1 MLGGMTRPLRWI
13 ASLAAVAMLLLGGG
27 ALLLILLLPS
37 DAELAAEVGAR
48 FQRASGIGLKVGSL
62 HWSLRPSPV
71 VVLSELA
78 TEQQAPI
85 TVRRLVIR
93 PQLAALWRRQLAV
106 ESLEI
111 EGGVLPRASVRAF
124 RGRWNSAGV
133 GAPGLLAGAWTPAEV
148 PLERLLLRDVVWIDR
163 RGIALAYDAD
173 VLFDPAWRPREA
185 ELRRPG
191 VTPPARLRLEREG
204 SEDRWRTLIDV
215 GGGTWN
221 GSTQLQAL
229 DDGRLRLG
237 AELEPRGV
245 DVVTLLRSFGR
256 HAAVD
261 GKLAGRTTVDAE
273 GADAGELVRR
283 LHTRTRFTVAPATL
297 EGFDL
302 ARAVRSAG
310 TSRGGRTALDSLAGT
325 LDTQAGEDGIVLRY
339 SAVKARSGVLTA
351 SGNATVLNRRL
362 DGELAVDLVD
372 GVVGVL
378 LKVGGTLDAPELS
391 LTGGALTGA
400 AVGSAVLPGVGTAIG
415 ARIGQQ
421 MERLFGSGDKKKSPA
436 PSR

>member
-133 GAPGLLAGAWTPAEV
+133 GAPGLVAGAWTPAEV

-372 GVVGVL
+372 GVVGVP

>member
-372 GVVGVL
+372 GVVGVP

>member
-1 MLGGMTRPLRWI
+1 
-13 ASLAAVAMLLLGGG
+13 
-27 ALLLILLLPS
+27 
-37 DAELAAEVGAR
+37 
-48 FQRASGIGLKVGSL
+48 
-62 HWSLRPSPV
+62 
-71 VVLSELA
+71 
-78 TEQQAPI
+78 
-85 TVRRLVIR
+85 
-93 PQLAALWRRQLAV
+93 
-106 ESLEI
+106 
-111 EGGVLPRASVRAF
+111 
-124 RGRWNSAGV
+124 
-133 GAPGLLAGAWTPAEV
+133 
-148 PLERLLLRDVVWIDR
+148 VVWIDR

-372 GVVGVL
+372 GVVGVP

>member
-133 GAPGLLAGAWTPAEV
+133 GAPGLLAGAWTLAEV

-372 GVVGVL
+372 GVVGVP

>member
-1 MLGGMTRPLRWI
+1 V
-13 ASLAAVAMLLLGGG
+13 AALLLGGG
-27 ALLLILLLPS
+27 ALLLGLLLPS

-372 GVVGVL
+372 GVVGVP